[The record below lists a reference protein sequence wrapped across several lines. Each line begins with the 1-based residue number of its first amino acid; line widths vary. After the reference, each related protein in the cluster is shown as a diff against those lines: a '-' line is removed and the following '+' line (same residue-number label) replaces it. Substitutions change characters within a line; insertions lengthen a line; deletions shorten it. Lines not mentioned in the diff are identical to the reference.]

1 MSWMRTIVVVAVAS
15 GCVCS
20 AQTTSSKPAAK
31 MVLWAPPN
39 IDWPEKDLAPTV
51 PQEMIGTLLVGNLPI
66 ILESTTLEDVR
77 IPLGGTIGVS
87 GDQAKSD
94 SWLCLLGHDTGGP
107 WIFWLTG
114 HIAKGPAIAG
124 FQWRRLAANETP
136 DRRCKQ
142 PRESNA
148 GIELPLALYLG
159 MSEPD
164 LRKTLG
170 QPSLVHG
177 DTLVF
182 EYRHQETRN
191 DVPYTSDNTLAVV
204 LRDGLVMA
212 IQFWKS
218 TSR

>member
-1 MSWMRTIVVVAVAS
+1 MSWMRTIVVVGVAA

-31 MVLWAPPN
+31 TVLWAPPN
-39 IDWPEKDLAPTV
+39 IDWSEKDFPPTV

-66 ILESTTLEDVR
+66 ILESTTLDDVR

-87 GDQAKSD
+87 GDKAKSD
-94 SWLCLLGHDTGGP
+94 SWMCLLGHDAGGP
-107 WIFWLTG
+107 WIFWLTSR
-114 HIAKGPAIAG
+114 AAQGPAIAG
-124 FQWRRLAANETP
+124 FLWRRLDPNETT
-136 DRRCKQ
+136 DRRCRLL
-142 PRESNA
+142 RENDG
-148 GIELPLALYLG
+148 GIELPLVLYLG
-159 MSEPD
+159 MSDAD

-204 LRDGLVMA
+204 LRDGLVTA
-212 IQFWKS
+212 IQAWKT
-218 TSR
+218 TSH